1 MNENDA
7 FWAASPEDLAQGC
20 RHADGRWH
28 CLFCPQAYDDDEVYA
43 VDGRLFTAEG
53 AVRRHVADTHGP
65 AFQALLGLGRKYLS
79 LTDHQVHILHL
90 LFAGKSDRETAT
102 EAGSSPAAIRN
113 LRFQL
118 REREKQGKAFLALM
132 AAFRAGQ
139 GGEVAARPHLP
150 IPPGATMDDD
160 RFRMT
165 AEEEAAALKASFGP
179 DGRLRHFPAREK
191 RKIAVLK
198 HLAQRFQPGQRYT
211 EREVNERIGYDDYA
225 TVRRYLVEY
234 GFLARSTDCS
244 QYWRKEP
251 THD

>member
-1 MNENDA
+1 MSRNERFQDA
-7 FWAASPEDLAQGC
+7 TVEELAQGC
-20 RHADGRWH
+20 RHSDGGWQ
-28 CLFCPQAYDDDEVYA
+28 CLFCQAVYGDDEIHP
-43 VDGRLFTAEG
+43 VDGRFFTAEG
-53 AVRRHVADTHGP
+53 AVRRHVAQAHGP
-65 AFQALLGLGRKYLS
+65 AFQALLGQERKYLT
-79 LTDHQVHILHL
+79 LTDHQAHILDL
-90 LFAGKSDRETAT
+90 LFAGRSDRDAAA

-118 REREKQGKAFLALM
+118 REREKQAKAFLALM

-139 GGEVAARPHLP
+139 GKESSEEKHLP

-165 AEEEAAALKASFGP
+165 AGEEAAALKASFGP

-191 RKIAVLK
+191 RKIAVLR

-211 EREVNERIGYDDYA
+211 EREVNERIGYEDFA
-225 TVRRYLVEY
+225 TVRRYLIEY

-244 QYWRKEP
+244 QYWRKESN
-251 THD
+251 DD